1 MNKKMTK
8 SSTKT
13 SSSSAMKTPA
23 VVTFN
28 QDCETYIGSKGYTI
42 IKESLSEIELEHLK
56 TLLVARPVVMG
67 SMCAGPPRTFPI
79 FRESAKKIY
88 TPRYFGEKH
97 FGLVKKNTLP
107 LGEPIDIEFK
117 GSLRPHQIPAVNS
130 YLDYCENKGHAC
142 GLLELDCAAGKTVL
156 SLNLISRLKLKT
168 LIIVNKEFLL
178 NQWVERIGEF
188 LPTARIGRI
197 QGSVI
202 NIDDKDI
209 VIGMLQSLSM
219 KDYPSSLFET
229 FGFTILDE
237 VHHISSEVFSNA
249 LFKIVTRYMVG
260 LSATMERKD
269 GTTDIFKMFLGDV
282 VYKGNKTEEHKVLVR
297 AIEFKTNDNVFNETE
312 VDFRGNPQ
320 YSKMIVK
327 LCDYNPRNDF
337 IVRVICDL
345 IEENPKNQIII
356 LGHNRSILYYIHDE
370 MDKKNVGTV
379 GYYLGGMKQTALD
392 ESSKKQIIFASYAMA
407 AEGLDIATLSTLIFV
422 TPKTDIIQSVGR
434 ILRTKHSNP
443 IVVDIVDKHQLFQN
457 QWNKRR
463 IYYKKS
469 NYNIKMINTDNYV
482 NMLDTNNWNT
492 IFHPKKG
499 GCSLSGDEETYEKI
513 SAGKCLID
521 VSSI

>member
-1 MNKKMTK
+1 
-8 SSTKT
+8 
-13 SSSSAMKTPA
+13 
-23 VVTFN
+23 
-28 QDCETYIGSKGYTI
+28 
-42 IKESLSEIELEHLK
+42 
-56 TLLVARPVVMG
+56 
-67 SMCAGPPRTFPI
+67 
-79 FRESAKKIY
+79 
-88 TPRYFGEKH
+88 
-97 FGLVKKNTLP
+97 
-107 LGEPIDIEFK
+107 
-117 GSLRPHQIPAVNS
+117 
-130 YLDYCENKGHAC
+130 
-142 GLLELDCAAGKTVL
+142 
-156 SLNLISRLKLKT
+156 
-168 LIIVNKEFLL
+168 
-178 NQWVERIGEF
+178 
-188 LPTARIGRI
+188 
-197 QGSVI
+197 
-202 NIDDKDI
+202 
-209 VIGMLQSLSM
+209 
-219 KDYPSSLFET
+219 
-229 FGFTILDE
+229 
-237 VHHISSEVFSNA
+237 
-249 LFKIVTRYMVG
+249 
-260 LSATMERKD
+260 
-269 GTTDIFKMFLGDV
+269 
-282 VYKGNKTEEHKVLVR
+282 
-297 AIEFKTNDNVFNETE
+297 VFNETE

-469 NYNIKMINTDNYV
+469 NYSIKMINTDNYV

-492 IFHPKKG
+492 VFQPKNMR
-499 GCSLSGDEETYEKI
+499 CSLSDDDEKPEKI

>member
-1 MNKKMTK
+1 
-8 SSTKT
+8 
-13 SSSSAMKTPA
+13 
-23 VVTFN
+23 
-28 QDCETYIGSKGYTI
+28 
-42 IKESLSEIELEHLK
+42 
-56 TLLVARPVVMG
+56 
-67 SMCAGPPRTFPI
+67 
-79 FRESAKKIY
+79 
-88 TPRYFGEKH
+88 
-97 FGLVKKNTLP
+97 
-107 LGEPIDIEFK
+107 
-117 GSLRPHQIPAVNS
+117 
-130 YLDYCENKGHAC
+130 
-142 GLLELDCAAGKTVL
+142 
-156 SLNLISRLKLKT
+156 
-168 LIIVNKEFLL
+168 
-178 NQWVERIGEF
+178 
-188 LPTARIGRI
+188 
-197 QGSVI
+197 
-202 NIDDKDI
+202 
-209 VIGMLQSLSM
+209 MLQSLSM

-297 AIEFKTNDNVFNETE
+297 AIEFKTNDSVFNETE

-469 NYNIKMINTDNYV
+469 NYSIKMINTDNYV

-492 IFHPKKG
+492 VFQPKNMR
-499 GCSLSGDEETYEKI
+499 CSLSDDDEKPEKI

>member
-1 MNKKMTK
+1 
-8 SSTKT
+8 
-13 SSSSAMKTPA
+13 
-23 VVTFN
+23 
-28 QDCETYIGSKGYTI
+28 
-42 IKESLSEIELEHLK
+42 
-56 TLLVARPVVMG
+56 
-67 SMCAGPPRTFPI
+67 MCSGPQRTFPI
-79 FRESAKKIY
+79 FRESSKKIY
-88 TPRYFGEKH
+88 TPRYFGEKY
-97 FGLVKKNTLP
+97 FGIVKRNTLP
-107 LGEPIDIEFK
+107 LGDSIDIEFK

-130 YLDYCENKGHAC
+130 YIDYCAEKGHAC

-156 SLNLISRLKLKT
+156 SLNLIARLKLKT

-178 NQWVERIGEF
+178 NQWVERITEF

-197 QGSVI
+197 QGSIVSVE
-202 NIDDKDI
+202 NKDI

-219 KDYPSSLFET
+219 KDYPSSLFES

-249 LFKIVTRYMVG
+249 LFKIVTRYMLG

-282 VYKGNKTEEHKVLVR
+282 IYKGAKTEEHKVLVR
-297 AIEFKTNDNVFNETE
+297 AIEFKTNDSVFNETE

-327 LCDYNPRNDF
+327 LCDYIPRNDF

-345 IEENPKNQIII
+345 LEENPRNQIII
-356 LGHNRSILYYIHDE
+356 LGHNRSILHYIHDE
-370 MDKKNVGTV
+370 VNKKGVGTV
-379 GYYLGGMKQTALD
+379 GYYLGGMKQIALD

-443 IVVDIVDKHQLFQN
+443 IVVDIVDSHQLFQN
-457 QWNKRR
+457 QWNKRK
-463 IYYKKS
+463 IYYKKT
-469 NYNIKMINTDNYV
+469 NYNIKMISTDNYL
-482 NMLDTNNWNT
+482 NMLDFSKWKNV
-492 IFHPKKG
+492 FEPKK
-499 GCSLSGDEETYEKI
+499 LSCLIGDTCNEEERELDKNR
-513 SAGKCLID
+513 KCLID
-521 VSSI
+521 IASIF

>member
-1 MNKKMTK
+1 M
-8 SSTKT
+8 SIKT
-13 SSSSAMKTPA
+13 SKKGSI
-23 VVTFN
+23 VVFSK
-28 QDCETYIGSKGYTI
+28 DCDTYMGSKGYTI
-42 IKESLSEIELEHLK
+42 LKESLSEYELSTLK
-56 TLLVARPVVMG
+56 ALLVASPNVMG
-67 SMCAGPPRTFPI
+67 AMVSGPPRTFPI
-79 FRESAKKIY
+79 FRESTKKIY
-88 TPRYFGEKH
+88 MPRYFGEKH
-97 FGLVKKNTLP
+97 FGLVKNNLLP
-107 LGEPIDIEFK
+107 TGDVIDIEFK
-117 GSLRPHQIPAVNS
+117 GSLRPHQIPAVNA
-130 YLDYCENKGHAC
+130 YIDYCENKGHAC

-156 SLNLISRLKLKT
+156 SLNIISRLKLKT

-178 NQWVERIGEF
+178 NQWVERISEF

-197 QGSVI
+197 QGSLI
-202 NIDDKDI
+202 NVENKDI

-219 KDYPSSLFET
+219 KDYPQSIFES
-229 FGFTILDE
+229 FGLTILDE

-249 LFKIVTRYMVG
+249 LFKIVTRFMVG

-282 VYKGNKTEEHKVLVR
+282 VFKGEKTTEHQVLVR
-297 AIEFKTNDNVFNETE
+297 GIEFKTNDCVFNETD

-327 LCDYNPRNDF
+327 LCNYNPRNDF

-345 IEENPKNQIII
+345 IEENPNNQIIV
-356 LGHNRSILYYIHDE
+356 LGHNRSILHYLHDE
-370 MDKKNVGTV
+370 MVKKGVVTV
-379 GYYLGGMKQTALD
+379 GYYLGGMKQIALD
-392 ESSKKQIIFASYAMA
+392 ESSKKNLIFASYAMA

-469 NYNIKMINTDNYV
+469 NYSIKMVNTDNYI
-482 NMLDTNNWNT
+482 NMKDLSRWRNV
-492 IFHPKKG
+492 FCPKK
-499 GCSLSGDEETYEKI
+499 ETFEIEDK
-513 SAGKCLID
+513 SNENVGKCLID
-521 VSSI
+521 VSTLQIDS

>member
-1 MNKKMTK
+1 MNKTTNKAIKK
-8 SSTKT
+8 SI
-13 SSSSAMKTPA
+13 A
-23 VVTFN
+23 VSFS
-28 QDCETYIGSKGYTI
+28 QECDTYMGLKGYTI
-42 IKESLSEIELEHLK
+42 LKESLTEQELEKLK
-56 TLLVARPVVMG
+56 LLLVACPNVMG
-67 SMCAGPPRTFPI
+67 AMVSGPPRTFPI
-79 FRESAKKIY
+79 FRESIKKIY
-88 TPRYFGEKH
+88 IPRYFGEKH
-97 FGLVKKNTLP
+97 FGLVKKNSLP
-107 LGEPIDIEFK
+107 TGETIDVEFK
-117 GSLRPHQIPAVNS
+117 GSLRSHQIPAVNS
-130 YLDYCENKGHAC
+130 YIDYCKNKGHAC

-156 SLNLISRLKLKT
+156 SLNIISRLKLKT

-178 NQWVERIGEF
+178 NQWVERITEF

-197 QGSVI
+197 QGQVI
-202 NIDDKDI
+202 NIENKDI

-219 KDYPSSLFET
+219 KDYPQSLFES

-282 VYKGNKTEEHKVLVR
+282 VYKGENTNEHNVLVR
-297 AIEFKTNDNVFNETE
+297 GIEFKTTDSTFNETD

-327 LCDYNPRNDF
+327 LCNYNPRSDF

-345 IEENPKNQIII
+345 IKENPNNQIII

-370 MDKKNVGTV
+370 MITKDVGTV
-379 GYYLGGMKQTALD
+379 GYYLGGMKQALLD

-443 IVVDIVDKHQLFQN
+443 IVVDIIDKHQLFQN

-469 NYNIKMINTDNYV
+469 SYSIKMISSVEYT
-482 NMLDTNNWNT
+482 NMQDLSKWRNVFDPKREVCDREEKSVDISENN
-492 IFHPKKG
+492 
-499 GCSLSGDEETYEKI
+499 
-513 SAGKCLID
+513 GKCLID
-521 VSSI
+521 VSTLS

>member
-1 MNKKMTK
+1 MNN
-8 SSTKT
+8 KT
-13 SSSSAMKTPA
+13 SKNATIALFS
-23 VVTFN
+23 
-28 QDCETYIGSKGYTI
+28 QDCDTYMGSKGYTI
-42 IKESLSEIELEHLK
+42 MKESLTEYELTKLK
-56 TLLVARPVVMG
+56 ELLVASPNVM
-67 SMCAGPPRTFPI
+67 STMVTGPPRTFPI
-79 FRESAKKIY
+79 FRESTKKIY

-97 FGLVKKNTLP
+97 FGLVKKNSLP
-107 LGEPIDIEFK
+107 HGNVIDIEFK
-117 GSLRPHQIPAVNS
+117 GTLRPHQIPAVNS
-130 YLDYCENKGHAC
+130 YIEYCEDKGHAC

-156 SLNLISRLKLKT
+156 SLNIISRLKLKT

-197 QGSVI
+197 QGSVV
-202 NIDDKDI
+202 NIENKDI

-219 KDYPSSLFET
+219 KDYPQSIFES

-282 VYKGNKTEEHKVLVR
+282 VYKGEKTTEHQVLVR
-297 AIEFKTNDNVFNETE
+297 GIEFRTNDCVFNETD

-327 LCDYNPRNDF
+327 LCGYKPRNDF
-337 IVRVICDL
+337 IVQVICDL
-345 IEENPKNQIII
+345 IVENPSNQIII
-356 LGHNRSILYYIHDE
+356 LGHNRSILYYIHEE
-370 MDKKNVGTV
+370 MSKKNVASV
-379 GYYLGGMKQTALD
+379 GYYLGGMKQLELD
-392 ESSKKQIIFASYAMA
+392 VSSKKQVIFASYAMA

-422 TPKTDIIQSVGR
+422 TPKTDITQSVGR

-469 NYNIKMINTDNYV
+469 NYSVKMINTDNYV
-482 NMLDTNNWNT
+482 DMQDLSHWRNVFD
-492 IFHPKKG
+492 PKKVLCG
-499 GCSLSGDEETYEKI
+499 KEDKSIENDTES
-513 SAGKCLID
+513 SGKCLID
-521 VSSI
+521 VSTLL